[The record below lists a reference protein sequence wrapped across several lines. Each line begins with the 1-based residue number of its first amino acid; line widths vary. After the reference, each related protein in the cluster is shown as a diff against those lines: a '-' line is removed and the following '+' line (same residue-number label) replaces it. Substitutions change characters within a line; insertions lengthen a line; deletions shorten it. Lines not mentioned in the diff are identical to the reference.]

1 MIVGVVFS
9 LLLLVDQKIKSS
21 STYFSNLKIKG
32 LTQSVD
38 RGNIWVWFL
47 LYKIGEFS
55 ETYNGYHLK
64 KYVYKIKNIRS
75 RIY

>member
-38 RGNIWVWFL
+38 RGNI
-47 LYKIGEFS
+47 
-55 ETYNGYHLK
+55 
-64 KYVYKIKNIRS
+64 
-75 RIY
+75 